1 MLLYC
6 FEVAV
11 HSPSTVT
18 GRRTNLGSGD
28 GWHLSNK
35 PNASC
40 ILLVFQ
46 YWIQIIGNWYK
57 IGMITAESKI
67 GNKGEIY
74 LPVNVRRELKLNPGS
89 KIKFIVLPNGKLY
102 IMQIPSIDNFIDKKP
117 LLVVSPDELE
127 RVSEE
132 MQSKRVE
139 GY

>member
-1 MLLYC
+1 
-6 FEVAV
+6 
-11 HSPSTVT
+11 
-18 GRRTNLGSGD
+18 
-28 GWHLSNK
+28 
-35 PNASC
+35 
-40 ILLVFQ
+40 
-46 YWIQIIGNWYK
+46 
-57 IGMITAESKI
+57 MITAESKI